1 MVVKM
6 AEKMVRCSVQT
17 KAENSE
23 FRRDLHWAQR
33 KAHYLVLTTVVK
45 MVVKMA
51 EKMVRCSVQMK
62 AENSEFRRDLHWAQM
77 KAEMMVVCSAQ
88 KKALH

>member
-1 MVVKM
+1 
-6 AEKMVRCSVQT
+6 
-17 KAENSE
+17 
-23 FRRDLHWAQR
+23 
-33 KAHYLVLTTVVK
+33 